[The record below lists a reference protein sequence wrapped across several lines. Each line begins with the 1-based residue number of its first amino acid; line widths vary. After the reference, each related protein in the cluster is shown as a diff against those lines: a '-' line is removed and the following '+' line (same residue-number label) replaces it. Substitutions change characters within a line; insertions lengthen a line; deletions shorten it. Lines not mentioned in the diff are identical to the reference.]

1 MKGYQH
7 TVLQSYVSRAVKSGT
22 LQDASIAIA
31 YLSKV
36 TGKGYEVC
44 AAALRSKYGIRHAPA
59 VCATRGMW
67 CAKDLTVHVGYDKQ
81 KAVWVRADVPTEA
94 IANI

>member
-59 VCATRGMW
+59 VCATKGMW
-67 CAKDLTVHVGYDKQ
+67 CPKDLTVHVPFDKQ
-81 KAVWVRADVPTEA
+81 KAVWVRADVPSAA

>member
-7 TVLQSYVSRAVKSGT
+7 TVLQSYISRAVKSGT
-22 LQDASIAIA
+22 MQDASIAIA
-31 YLSKV
+31 YLAKV

-44 AAALRSKYGIRHAPA
+44 ATALKAKYGIRHATA
-59 VCATRGMW
+59 GCATRSMW
-67 CAKDLTVHVGYDKQ
+67 CPKDLTVHVGYDKV
-81 KAVWVRADVPTEA
+81 KVKWVRADVPTEA